1 MAARVVRA
9 DTDVVE
15 QEARFL
21 PDGRADWRAWL
32 EAHHAETSGVWL
44 VSWKVRTGRPTVSYE
59 EAVEEALCFGWI
71 DGKAQR
77 VDDERT
83 MIRFSPRR
91 PGSAWARSNRD
102 RVERL
107 EAAGSMTDAGRRV
120 VEAARADGS
129 WTLLEAVEG
138 MVVPDDLALALA
150 GRPGAREHF
159 DAYSPSARKGVLS
172 WITLARRPATR
183 ASRFARAAEAA
194 ERGDRPATLWQR
206 GD

>member
-1 MAARVVRA
+1 M
-9 DTDVVE
+9 E
-15 QEARFL
+15 QEAWFL

-32 EAHHAETSGVWL
+32 EAHHADTSGVWL
-44 VSWKVRTGRPTVSYE
+44 VSWKVRTGRPTVPYE

-83 MIRFSPRR
+83 MIRFSARR

-107 EAAGSMTDAGRRV
+107 EAAGLMTDAGRRI

-159 DAYSPSARKGVLS
+159 DAYSASGRKGVLG
-172 WITLARRPATR
+172 WIAMAKRPETR
-183 ASRFARAAEAA
+183 AARIARAADAA
-194 ERGDRPATLWQR
+194 ERGDNPTMLWQR
-206 GD
+206 GDP